1 MGAVFFV
8 PRLVLRIERDNY
20 YKSIVPVSIT
30 IPEGYDV
37 VQAGNIFAAK
47 LKNFN
52 RTLFVEEAKNQEGYL
67 FPDTY
72 FLLNNADEKD
82 AVKSMQDN
90 FEKKINPLLPE
101 IVATGKTEKEI
112 ITMASILEKEAKGD
126 ADRGIISGILWKRIK
141 IGIPLQ
147 VDAVPET
154 YKTKGLPSR
163 PIDNPGLEAIKAAIH
178 PQSSI
183 YLYYLHDKNGV
194 THYASTFE
202 EHKKNIQKYLK

>member
-1 MGAVFFV
+1 MGVVFFAR
-8 PRLVLRIERDNY
+8 RLFLRIERDNY

-30 IPEGYDV
+30 IPEGYDIR
-37 VQAGNIFAAK
+37 QAGNIFAAK

-52 RTLFVEEAKNQEGYL
+52 KTQFLEEAKSQEGYL

-72 FLLNNADEKD
+72 FLLNNANEED
-82 AVKSMQDN
+82 AIKSMQDN
-90 FEKKINPLLPE
+90 FEKKINPLRPE
-101 IVATGKTEKEI
+101 IVTARKTEKEI
-112 ITMASILEKEAKGD
+112 IIMASILEKEAKGD
-126 ADRGIISGILWKRIK
+126 TDRGIISGILWKRIK

-154 YKTKGLPSR
+154 YKTKGLPDR
-163 PIDNPGLEAIKAAIH
+163 PIGNPGLEAIKASIH
-178 PQSSI
+178 PQSSS

-194 THYASTFE
+194 THYAATFE